1 MTVVTNDALK
11 SLLARFYGMALTKCA
26 SPVCLWLQN
35 SLSPFTLSLCVCQS
49 CLPIKPL
56 NVLLYVRKTKQ
67 KKTILVE
74 GPYVQSNP
82 STEVLQLQL
91 RLLQP
96 HF

>member
-11 SLLARFYGMALTKCA
+11 SLLGRFYGMALTKCA

-49 CLPIKPL
+49 CLLIKPL
-56 NVLLYVRKTKQ
+56 NVLLYVRKKTKNP
-67 KKTILVE
+67 ILVV

-82 STEVLQLQL
+82 STEVLKLQL
-91 RLLQP
+91 PLLQP